1 MKFLKAEDLKNR
13 DEMADFGLHKRVID
27 EIKSLSLNPDA
38 EILIVG
44 AGKGNLDRLL
54 IKENFRNIT
63 SVDINKEN
71 YKISGTTFYQFD
83 LNNDW
88 NFDNKKYDL
97 ILAVEIIEHIYSTE
111 HFIQQIKRKLK
122 KNGIAIITTPNVLEK
137 NSRLAFCILGRL
149 SYFNDKDITRTGHIN
164 PIFPHILKWHL
175 KKNQLKII
183 KETYNRKYFD
193 LLIVDTW
200 KSFPYFLLKWL
211 ITTLLKLI
219 ALKKKILKESS
230 IYMLFRNPNEKIKV

>member
-83 LNNDW
+83 LNND
-88 NFDNKKYDL
+88 
-97 ILAVEIIEHIYSTE
+97 
-111 HFIQQIKRKLK
+111 
-122 KNGIAIITTPNVLEK
+122 
-137 NSRLAFCILGRL
+137 
-149 SYFNDKDITRTGHIN
+149 
-164 PIFPHILKWHL
+164 
-175 KKNQLKII
+175 
-183 KETYNRKYFD
+183 
-193 LLIVDTW
+193 
-200 KSFPYFLLKWL
+200 
-211 ITTLLKLI
+211 
-219 ALKKKILKESS
+219 
-230 IYMLFRNPNEKIKV
+230 